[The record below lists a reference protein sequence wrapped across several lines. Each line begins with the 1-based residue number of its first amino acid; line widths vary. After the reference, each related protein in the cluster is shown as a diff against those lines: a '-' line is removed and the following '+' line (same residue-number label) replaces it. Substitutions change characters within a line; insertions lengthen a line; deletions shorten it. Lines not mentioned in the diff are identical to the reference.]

1 MESISSKEKDIKEMG
16 DKNNSNYDRY
26 GRWSRDR
33 NQNHKDQRKEASDPK
48 KYDVDDLLVI
58 GSFVNK
64 LHQSLAI
71 GLYLADLTH
80 SFVPTLLPSFQKL
93 IELMTSS

>member
-48 KYDVDDLLVI
+48 KYDVDD
-58 GSFVNK
+58 
-64 LHQSLAI
+64 
-71 GLYLADLTH
+71 
-80 SFVPTLLPSFQKL
+80 FQRVT
-93 IELMTSS
+93 IVSHRELCK